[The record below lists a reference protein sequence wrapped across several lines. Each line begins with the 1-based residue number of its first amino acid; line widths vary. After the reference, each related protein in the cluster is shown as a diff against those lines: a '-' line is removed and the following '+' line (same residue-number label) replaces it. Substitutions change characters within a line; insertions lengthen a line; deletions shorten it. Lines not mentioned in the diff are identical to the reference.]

1 MGHTLRSPDLG
12 PLAGGEKQGCSGQAS
27 GGASPKGVEAAA
39 GVGWWGR
46 KRRVLAEGAART
58 EAPSRK
64 LVAPMGEDE

>member
-1 MGHTLRSPDLG
+1 MGHTLQSPDLG
-12 PLAGGEKQGCSGQAS
+12 TLVGGEKQGCSGQAS
-27 GGASPKGVEAAA
+27 GRASPKGVEAAA

-46 KRRVLAEGAART
+46 KRRVLAEGAAWT